1 MTIDINT
8 YLPADAA
15 KASTRAVT
23 EVIDGMR
30 GSKILAIAS
39 EVRAMIA
46 AGEEVCNLTVGDFKP
61 AEFPVP
67 EL

>member
-1 MTIDINT
+1 MTIDVRT
-8 YLPADAA
+8 HLPEDSA

-46 AGEEVCNLTVGDFKP
+46 AGEALSGK
-61 AEFPVP
+61 
-67 EL
+67 